1 MSSVRLF
8 GVGYYFRRET
18 GRMNNLARTAH
29 RGRLGMALVAALLLA
44 ACGRQPDAPSQN
56 SAAADTKTAAPA
68 ANASTASGGPTTA
81 GAPTDSEKVLNVFN
95 WSDYIDP
102 SIVPAFEK
110 EYGIKVNYDVFD
122 SNEVL
127 ETKLLAGRTGYDV
140 VAPSASFLQRQIQ
153 AGAFQKLD
161 KSLLPNLKN
170 LDPDITR
177 RIEVS
182 DPGNQYGVIYL
193 WGTAG
198 IGYNDAQIASAMP
211 NAPVDSLAML
221 LDPNV
226 VKNFQKCG
234 VSFLDSPVDGVGA
247 ALLYL
252 GRDPKSESL
261 DDLHAAEQV
270 LMAVR
275 PYVRY
280 INSSKYIE
288 DLANGEI
295 CLALGWSGDVIQ
307 ARSRAADA
315 GKTFKIRYNVASQGA
330 IMFFDMLAIPADAPH
345 PKNAHLFID
354 YLLRPQVAAR
364 NSSSMHFTTA
374 NAAACSLVDPAVF
387 NDREVYPSDAQKAH
401 MYPDVSHSLAYTR
414 ELNRTWTRFKTGR

>member
-1 MSSVRLF
+1 MNKLALPAQ
-8 GVGYYFRRET
+8 RRW
-18 GRMNNLARTAH
+18 
-29 RGRLGMALVAALLLA
+29 LGMTLVAALLLA
-44 ACGRQPDAPSQN
+44 GCGHQPDTASQPTASQSSAPQSSADATTPAAAPS
-56 SAAADTKTAAPA
+56 A
-68 ANASTASGGPTTA
+68 A
-81 GAPTDSEKVLNVFN
+81 GAPVDSDKVLNVFN

-102 SIVPAFEK
+102 TIVPGFEK

-140 VAPSASFLQRQIQ
+140 VVPSASFLQRQIQ
-153 AGAFQKLD
+153 AGVFQKLD

-177 RIEVS
+177 RLEVS

-198 IGYNDAQIASAMP
+198 IGYNDVQIASAMP

-226 VKNFQKCG
+226 IKNFQGCG
-234 VSFLDSPVDGVGA
+234 VSFLDSAVDGVGV

-261 DDLHAAEQV
+261 DDLHAAEKV
-270 LMAVR
+270 LLAVR

-288 DLANGEI
+288 DLANGDI

-315 GKTFKIRYNVASQGA
+315 GKTFKIKYNVAREGA

-345 PKNAHLFID
+345 PNNAHLFIN
-354 YLLRPQVAAR
+354 YLLRPEVAAK

-374 NAAACSLVDPAVF
+374 NAAGYSLVDPAVF

>member
-1 MSSVRLF
+1 
-8 GVGYYFRRET
+8 
-18 GRMNNLARTAH
+18 MNNLAPRAH
-29 RGRLGMALVAALLLA
+29 RRRLGTALAAALLLA
-44 ACGRQPDAPSQN
+44 GCGHQPDTSSQSGAN
-56 SAAADTKTAAPA
+56 TTTPAAA
-68 ANASTASGGPTTA
+68 ANAPM
-81 GAPTDSEKVLNVFN
+81 DSEKVLNVYN

-102 SIVPAFEK
+102 TIVPAFEK

-127 ETKLLAGRTGYDV
+127 ETKLLAGRTGYDIV
-140 VAPSASFLQRQIQ
+140 VPSASFLQRQIQ
-153 AGAFQKLD
+153 AGVFQKLD

-170 LDPDITR
+170 LDPDIAR
-177 RIEVS
+177 RVEVS

-198 IGYNDAQIASAMP
+198 IGYNDVQIANAMP

-226 VKNFQKCG
+226 VKNFQNCG
-234 VSFLDSPVDGVGA
+234 VSFLDSPVDGVGV

-261 DDLHAAEQV
+261 DDLHAAEKV
-270 LMAVR
+270 LLAVR

-288 DLANGEI
+288 DLANGDI

-315 GKTFKIRYNVASQGA
+315 GKTFKIKYNVAKEGA

-345 PKNAHLFID
+345 PKNAHLFIN
-354 YLLRPQVAAR
+354 YLLRPEVAAR
-364 NSSSMHFTTA
+364 TSSSMHFTTA
-374 NAAACSLVDPAVF
+374 NAAAYPLVDPAVF
-387 NDREVYPSDAQKAH
+387 NDREVYPSDAQKAR
-401 MYPDVSHSLAYTR
+401 MYPDVSRSLAYTR